1 MSKAEKLM
9 LCCAGSSYSGI
20 CLLGE
25 RGEVGRGA
33 GMLVHTRGGA
43 GGALSSAA
51 ALAGW
56 FAVLCLRVLSWEM
69 GAVLLDRGLLGT
81 AVGARE
87 PLCFPGRRGIAWESC
102 KLL

>member
-1 MSKAEKLM
+1 M
-9 LCCAGSSYSGI
+9 LCRQQLLRNLFTRRKGRGGAGGRDAGSHS
-20 CLLGE
+20 E
-25 RGEVGRGA
+25 
-33 GMLVHTRGGA
+33 GA

-102 KLL
+102 KPL

>member
-33 GMLVHTRGGA
+33 GMLVHTQGG
-43 GGALSSAA
+43 LEE
-51 ALAGW
+51 
-56 FAVLCLRVLSWEM
+56 R
-69 GAVLLDRGLLGT
+69 
-81 AVGARE
+81 
-87 PLCFPGRRGIAWESC
+87 
-102 KLL
+102 